1 MLHLIIPFHD
11 SHHKYLHS
19 LISDL
24 NISNLDE
31 VQTSVKDIV
40 TDWKDLGLKLGL
52 IHLTIE
58 KINQENRGVINNCK
72 REILAAW
79 LKGEDNAKQRRWS
92 TLVDALQELN
102 EYDLAERIKVKRIYN

>member
-1 MLHLIIPFHD
+1 M
-11 SHHKYLHS
+11 
-19 LISDL
+19 

-31 VQTSVKDIV
+31 VQTSVQDIV

-52 IHLTIE
+52 IHPTIE
-58 KINQENRGVINNCK
+58 KINQENRGVINDCK

-79 LKGEDNAKQRRWS
+79 LKGEDNTKRRRWS